1 MNSFIKGVTNR
12 YTRVTGRVYMSNNFK
27 SNCYVVQTVNG
38 PEERRG
44 GGGGGR
50 QVGEGTKS

>member
-1 MNSFIKGVTNR
+1 
-12 YTRVTGRVYMSNNFK
+12 MSNNFK

-44 GGGGGR
+44 GGGGEASWG
-50 QVGEGTKS
+50 GN